1 MELRSESG
9 GAEREGVIKFRL
21 EHQQQQL
28 AELIGRAEL
37 EALARPLMGWRARLY
52 ELGMIGGDD
61 PTRYGGAG
69 FGNLSARLPN
79 TESFIITGTQT
90 GHLNELSLREFAL
103 VQRVALREHRLVSR
117 GETLPSS
124 EALTHAVIYLLSSE
138 LRWVFHVHAP
148 QLWQAREALGL
159 IESPAHVA
167 YGTQEMAEEVERLA
181 RDERLMELGVF
192 AMGGHEDGL
201 IAFGRDPDEVGE
213 RLLALERRCRERLS
227 ALDA

>member
-1 MELRSESG
+1 MALRPESG

-21 EHQQQQL
+21 EHEHQQL
-28 AELIGRAEL
+28 IELIGRAEL
-37 EALARPLMGWRARLY
+37 EALARPLMSWRARLY

-61 PTRYGGAG
+61 PTRYDGAG

-79 TESFIITGTQT
+79 SESFIITGTQT
-90 GHLNELSLREFAL
+90 GHLKELSLCDFAL
-103 VQRVALREHRLVSR
+103 VQHVALREHRLVSR

-124 EALTHAVIYLLSSE
+124 EALTHAAIYLLSPE

-148 QLWQAREALGL
+148 QLWQARESLEL

-181 RDERLMELGVF
+181 RDEGLMEAGVF

-201 IAFGRDPDEVGE
+201 IAFGRDPNEIGAG
-213 RLLALERRCRERLS
+213 LLALERRSRERLR